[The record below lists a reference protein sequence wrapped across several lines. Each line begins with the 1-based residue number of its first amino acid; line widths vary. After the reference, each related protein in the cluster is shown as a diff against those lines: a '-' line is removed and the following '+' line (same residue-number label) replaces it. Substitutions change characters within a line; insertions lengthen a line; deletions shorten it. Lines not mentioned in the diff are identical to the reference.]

1 MVGLRKYLKLWL
13 ILKLTS
19 QYLVSK
25 FFFSNFTY
33 GCLLFDGLQI
43 FQSTD
48 DLMVA
53 GSRYMSVSFKV
64 GQKTIG
70 AQHYDS

>member
-1 MVGLRKYLKLWL
+1 MVAFM
-13 ILKLTS
+13 
-19 QYLVSK
+19 V
-25 FFFSNFTY
+25 
-33 GCLLFDGLQI
+33 DGLQI

-53 GSRYMSVSFKV
+53 GSRYVSVSFKV